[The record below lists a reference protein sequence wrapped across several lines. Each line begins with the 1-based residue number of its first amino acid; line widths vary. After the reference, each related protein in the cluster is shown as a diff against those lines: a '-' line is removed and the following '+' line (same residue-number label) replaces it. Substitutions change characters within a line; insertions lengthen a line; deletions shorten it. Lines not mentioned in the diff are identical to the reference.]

1 MHHNQKGGYQ
11 CAHVSYIF
19 CKTILLCLIIIACAL
34 GILLFPNDVRNGAS
48 NGISYCLY
56 TLVPSL
62 FPFMVLSSFII
73 HSGISKFIGK
83 LLQPVIQFLFYLPGS
98 AGSVIIMSMIGGYPV
113 GARGCMSLLEQG
125 AITQKQA
132 QRMLYFLRQC
142 RTCLYYQCSRQY
154 IAAKCTDGTLLFF
167 LSNCSHA
174 GHRYYPWH
182 YRTIQKRTL
191 SYCSIFRTFFPIP
204 LVESTLDAAK
214 GLMNMSAFVIIF
226 SAFFVFAA
234 CNRNCSRNLPITA
247 AVAHACTH
255 RSLHRFIANRNHQRM
270 CRYRLPNA
278 PIALVAFGLGFG
290 GFCVHFSNL
299 CSYLKVWNFQ
309 IEIYCV
315 PVHPRNHS
323 RTGNHV
329 ISSSVSTA
337 CSLCFSKYFRT
348 NIRHDFLFMACRNCV
363 SSLLCFFL
371 CFLSDWNAENQ
382 KQKGRKNK
390 KQ

>member
-1 MHHNQKGGYQ
+1 MRTRLLYL
-11 CAHVSYIF
+11 

-132 QRMLYFLRQC
+132 QRMLYFCVNAGPAFIISVVGSTLLQNA
-142 RTCLYYQCSRQY
+142 LIGLLMFFSQ
-154 IAAKCTDGTLLFF
+154 IAAMLAIGITLGIIARFKKEPCHTVIP
-167 LSNCSHA
+167 SERSS
-174 GHRYYPWH
+174 
-182 YRTIQKRTL
+182 Q
-191 SYCSIFRTFFPIP
+191 SP
-204 LVESTLDAAK
+204 LVESTLDASK
-214 GLMNMSAFVIIF
+214 GLMNMSAFV
-226 SAFFVFAA
+226 FAT
-234 CNRNCSRNLPITA
+234 CNGNCSRNLPITA
-247 AVAHACTH
+247 AVTHSCTH
-255 RSLHRFIANRNHQRM
+255 RSLHHFIANRNHQRM
-270 CRYRLPNA
+270 CRYHLLKCSHCFSGIRPWIWWILRT
-278 PIALVAFGLGFG
+278 
-290 GFCVHFSNL
+290 FSNL
-299 CSYLKVWNFQ
+299 CSYLKVWSFQ
-309 IEIYCV
+309 IEIYCI

-323 RTGNHV
+323 RAGNHV

-337 CSLCFSKYFRT
+337 YSLCLSKYF
-348 NIRHDFLFMACRNCV
+348 
-363 SSLLCFFL
+363 
-371 CFLSDWNAENQ
+371 
-382 KQKGRKNK
+382 
-390 KQ
+390 